1 LSDIIKDNNKKSTN
15 PYRELS
21 PVKMRDKNRLENF
34 VDAVFAIAITLLVLD
49 LAVPVLK
56 DSNDVLIGFLINNWP
71 KFLAYFLSFF
81 ILASLLNNHH
91 RQFKN
96 IKFADQKI
104 WWINTAFLAFIVLV
118 PFSTSLIS
126 EYEKNLI
133 AIITFNVN
141 LLIAS
146 LLLYINWFIVVKSNY
161 LLIEGI
167 SSRTIII
174 IKYINLAV
182 PLATLLAIFL
192 AFINPML
199 SMLGYLVII
208 IFYLFSKRIFYALN
222 SE

>member
-1 LSDIIKDNNKKSTN
+1 ML
-15 PYRELS
+15 
-21 PVKMRDKNRLENF
+21 RDKNRLENF